1 MSTSRQYRIT
11 SPTIAIFSYGG
22 ERTTVTLP
30 AEAIVRVSVEPQAG
44 DQLIDVLW
52 NGNKYLMFAQ
62 DLRDRAERI
71 ED

>member
-22 ERTTVTLP
+22 ERTT
-30 AEAIVRVSVEPQAG
+30 IVRVSVEPQAG